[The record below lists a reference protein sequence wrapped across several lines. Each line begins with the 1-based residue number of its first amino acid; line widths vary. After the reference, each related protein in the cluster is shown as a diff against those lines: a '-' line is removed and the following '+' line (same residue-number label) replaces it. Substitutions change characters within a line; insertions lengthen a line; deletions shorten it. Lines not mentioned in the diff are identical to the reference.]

1 MDEINNQKGA
11 WKHDLWAVLLGL
23 GVYLMGQRGLMGLEA
38 LKSSNWAKTN
48 QHGPNLASGPLMDE
62 NPLKLGPN

>member
-11 WKHDLWAVLLGL
+11 WKHDLWALWLGL

-38 LKSSNWAKTN
+38 LKSSNWAKIK
-48 QHGPNLASGPLMDE
+48 QSGPNLTNGLLMDE
-62 NPLKLGPN
+62 NPLKLGIN